1 LRLRKNA
8 TATGTRPTLGTGG
21 AVAKVTLGATVRG
34 LLLLFAP

>member
-8 TATGTRPTLGTGG
+8 TATGTRPTLGTGS
-21 AVAKVTLGATVRG
+21 VAKVTLGATVRG